1 MNPAQQ
7 QELEQI
13 IRREQA
19 LITSILSEMEK
30 VIIGQRHLL
39 ERIILALLAN
49 GHVLIEGIPGLGK
62 TLAVKTFS
70 AIIQAKFH
78 RIQFTPDMLPAD
90 LTGSPVYVQQSGSF
104 TIHKGPVFTNI
115 LLADEINRAPAKVQS
130 ALLEVME
137 ERQVTIGQ
145 TTYALEEPFM
155 VLATQNP
162 IEQDGTYDLPESQLD
177 RFLLKVAIGYPG
189 RDDERKI
196 LRARPVA
203 HKELPVERI
212 VTPAHILHMRSLID
226 SVYLDERVEHYIL
239 DLIEAT
245 RHPGRFKL
253 PELEETIEY
262 GVSPRATQNLML
274 ASKTQSFLN
283 GKAYVTPDH
292 VQNVGKDVL
301 SHRLILNNRAATRG
315 VTREDVVQKILD
327 HVPAVGAG

>member
-7 QELEQI
+7 EELERVI
-13 IRREQA
+13 KEEKN
-19 LITSILSEMEK
+19 LLNSIMTEMEK

-39 ERIILALLAN
+39 DRIVLALLAN

-78 RIQFTPDMLPAD
+78 RVQFTPDMLPTD
-90 LTGSPVYVQQSGSF
+90 LTGSPIYVQQTGSF
-104 TIHKGPVFTNI
+104 SIHKGPVFTNI

-177 RFLLKVAIGYPG
+177 RFLLKVAITYPQ
-189 RDDERKI
+189 RADEKKI
-196 LRARPVA
+196 LRSKPVTQ
-203 HKELPVERI
+203 KELPVERL
-212 VTPAHILHMRSLID
+212 VNPAHIIKMRKLVD
-226 SVYLDERVEHYIL
+226 EVYMDDRVENYVL
-239 DLIEAT
+239 NVVEAT
-245 RHPGRFKL
+245 RYPDKFKL
-253 PELEETIEY
+253 SELQEVVEY

-274 ASKTQSFLN
+274 ASKAQAFLN
-283 GKAYVTPDH
+283 GRGYVTPQD
-292 VQNVGKDVL
+292 VKSVGRDIL
-301 SHRLILNNRAATRG
+301 SHRMILNNRAEALG
-315 VTREDVVQKILD
+315 MSQEDVVQKVLD
-327 HVPAVGAG
+327 HVAE

>member
-7 QELEQI
+7 EELERI
-13 IRREQA
+13 IKEEKI
-19 LITSILSEMEK
+19 LIQSILTEMEK

-39 ERIILALLAN
+39 DRIVLALLAN

-78 RIQFTPDMLPAD
+78 RVQFTPDMLPTD
-90 LTGSPVYVQQSGSF
+90 LTGSPIYVQQTGAFSV
-104 TIHKGPVFTNI
+104 HKGPVFTNI

-177 RFLLKVAIGYPG
+177 RFLLKVAISYPL
-189 RDDERKI
+189 RADEQKI
-196 LRARPVA
+196 LRAKPVTQ
-203 HKELPVERI
+203 KELPVERI
-212 VTPAHILHMRSLID
+212 VNPAHIIKMRKIVD
-226 SVYLDERVEHYIL
+226 EVYMDDRVENYVL
-239 DLIEAT
+239 NVIEAT
-245 RHPGRFKL
+245 RYPAKFKL
-253 PELEETIEY
+253 SELQEVVEY

-274 ASKTQSFLN
+274 ASKAQAFLN
-283 GKAYVTPDH
+283 GRGYVTPHD
-292 VQNVGKDVL
+292 VKSVGRDIL
-301 SHRLILNNRAATRG
+301 SHRMILNNRAEALG
-315 VTREDVVQKILD
+315 ISQEEVVQKILD
-327 HVPAVGAG
+327 HMPLT